1 MTDQLS
7 DVPPEPVPTKT
18 PQEIVAAK
26 NEGIEPTV
34 EERAIVKDYLWNNPT
49 LRFARQVRAAFP
61 DIQEEIIADCGSY
74 DTTDDAAYTVQG
86 EGSEDATRQAE
97 GLNRGEWWV
106 ARFVGGWV
114 DDPENG
120 ALKQETAREVANR
133 HFRLRHGC
141 TA

>member
-1 MTDQLS
+1 MTD
-7 DVPPEPVPTKT
+7 VPAEPVPTKT

-26 NEGIEPTV
+26 NQGIDPSD
-34 EERAIVKDYLWNNPT
+34 EERAIVKDYLWHNPT

-61 DIQEEIIADCGSY
+61 EIHEEILADCASY

-106 ARFVGGWV
+106 ARFVGNWI
-114 DDPENG
+114 DDDRNG
-120 ALKQETAREVANR
+120 ALKEATAREVADK
-133 HFRLRHGC
+133 HFRVRHGC
-141 TA
+141 ES